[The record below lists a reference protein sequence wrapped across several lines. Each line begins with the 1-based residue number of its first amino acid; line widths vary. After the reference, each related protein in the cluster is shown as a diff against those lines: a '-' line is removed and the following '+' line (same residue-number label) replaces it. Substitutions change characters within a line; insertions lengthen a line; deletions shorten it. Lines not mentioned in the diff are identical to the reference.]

1 MAMKK
6 GRFTK
11 TEQEFIRNNHREMSN
26 LDIATH
32 LDRDPISI
40 QSYIKEKIG
49 NNTLDDREIEALHD
63 LQNRPFWKD
72 LQKQFSEEELQS
84 LLYHW
89 SRIITQFRDDV
100 LPTEELQ
107 IIDAIKLEILM
118 NRALI
123 GQQTNMRSIGEYEE
137 SVTVEKSKSLEI
149 QDKDYIY
156 NLERQIAV
164 CRAAQ
169 DSLTREYKDLQ
180 TKKASMLKDLKATRE
195 QRIKRLEDSKQTFI
209 GWVRNLMSNPD
220 ARREIGI
227 EMEKMR
233 LAMNKEAERL
243 SEYHKYEDG
252 LLDQPFLTPDSVKD
266 D

>member
-11 TEQEFIRNNHREMSN
+11 TEQEFIKNNHRDMSN

-32 LDRDPISI
+32 LDRDPISV

-49 NNTLDDREIEALHD
+49 NSTLDDREIEALHD

-123 GQQTNMRSIGEYEE
+123 GQQTNMRGIREYEE
-137 SVTVEKSKSLEI
+137 LVTIEKGKDLEI
-149 QDKDYIY
+149 QDKDHIY
-156 NLERQIAV
+156 NLERQVAV

-169 DSLTREYKDLQ
+169 ESLTREYKDLQ

-209 GWVRNLMSNPD
+209 GWVRNLMSNPE
-220 ARREIGI
+220 ARRQMGI
-227 EMEKMR
+227 DMEKMR
-233 LAMNKEAERL
+233 LAMEVERERL

-252 LLDQPFLTPDSVKD
+252 TIDQPFLTPDSTKED
-266 D
+266 

>member
-1 MAMKK
+1 MKK

-26 LDIATH
+26 LEIATH

-63 LQNRPFWKD
+63 LQSRPFWKD
-72 LQKQFSEEELQS
+72 LEKQFSEEELQS

-137 SVTVEKSKSLEI
+137 LVTVEKSKSLEV

-209 GWVRNLMSNPD
+209 GWVRNLMSNPETRQQLGTD
-220 ARREIGI
+220 
-227 EMEKMR
+227 MEKMR
-233 LAMNKEAERL
+233 LAMEAEKKRL

-252 LLDQPFLTPDSVKD
+252 NIDQPFLTPDTVKD
-266 D
+266 DN

>member
-1 MAMKK
+1 MKK

-11 TEQEFIRNNHREMSN
+11 TEQEFIKNNHREMST
-26 LDIATH
+26 LDMAAH
-32 LDRDPISI
+32 LDRDPVSI
-40 QSYIKEKIG
+40 ESYVKDKIG
-49 NNTLDDREIEALHD
+49 NATLDDREIEALHD

-72 LQKQFSEEELQS
+72 LQKQFTEEELQS

-123 GQQTNMRSIGEYEE
+123 GQQSNMKNISDYEE
-137 SVTVEKSKSLEI
+137 LITVEKSKSLEI

-169 DSLTREYKDLQ
+169 DSLTRDYKDLQ
-180 TKKASMLKDLKATRE
+180 TKKAAMLKDLKATRE

-220 ARREIGI
+220 TRREIGI

-252 LLDQPFLTPDSVKD
+252 LIDQPFLTPDSVKD

>member
-1 MAMKK
+1 MKK

-11 TEQEFIRNNHREMSN
+11 TEQEFIKNNHREMSN
-26 LDIATH
+26 LEMATH
-32 LDRDPISI
+32 LDRDPVSV
-40 QSYIKEKIG
+40 QSYVKEKIG
-49 NNTLDDREIEALHD
+49 NTTLDDREIEALHD
-63 LQNRPFWKD
+63 LQGRPFWKD
-72 LQKQFSEEELQS
+72 LQRQFTEEELQS

-123 GQQTNMRSIGEYEE
+123 GQQSNMKNISEYEE
-137 SVTVEKSKSLEI
+137 LITVEKSKSLEI

-169 DSLTREYKDLQ
+169 DSLTRDYKDLQ
-180 TKKASMLKDLKATRE
+180 TK
-195 QRIKRLEDSKQTFI
+195 Q
-209 GWVRNLMSNPD
+209 
-220 ARREIGI
+220 
-227 EMEKMR
+227 
-233 LAMNKEAERL
+233 LAMSTK
-243 SEYHKYEDG
+243 
-252 LLDQPFLTPDSVKD
+252 
-266 D
+266 

>member
-1 MAMKK
+1 
-6 GRFTK
+6 
-11 TEQEFIRNNHREMSN
+11 MSV

-32 LDRDPISI
+32 LDRDPASVE
-40 QSYIKEKIG
+40 SYVKDKIG
-49 NNTLDDREIEALHD
+49 NTTLDDREIEALHD

-72 LQKQFSEEELQS
+72 LEKQFSEEELQS

-89 SRIITQFRDDV
+89 GRIITQFRDDV

-123 GQQTNMRSIGEYEE
+123 GQQDNMRSIDQFQDA
-137 SVTVEKSKSLEI
+137 VTVEKNKDLEL

-169 DSLTREYKDLQ
+169 DSLTRDYKDLQ
-180 TKKASMLKDLKATRE
+180 TKKAAMLKDLKATRE

-220 ARREIGI
+220 TRREMGI
-227 EMEKMR
+227 
-233 LAMNKEAERL
+233 
-243 SEYHKYEDG
+243 
-252 LLDQPFLTPDSVKD
+252 
-266 D
+266 

>member
-1 MAMKK
+1 MKK

-26 LDIATH
+26 LEIATH
-32 LDRDPISI
+32 LDRDPVSV

-49 NNTLDDREIEALHD
+49 NSTLDDREIEALHD

-72 LQKQFSEEELQS
+72 LEKQFNEEELQS

-123 GQQTNMRSIGEYEE
+123 GQQTNMRSISEYEE
-137 SVTVEKSKSLEI
+137 LVTVEKSKSLEV

-209 GWVRNLMSNPD
+209 GWVRNLMSNPETRQQLGTD
-220 ARREIGI
+220 
-227 EMEKMR
+227 MEKMR
-233 LAMNKEAERL
+233 LAMEAEKKRL

-252 LLDQPFLTPDSVKD
+252 NIDQPFLTPDTVKD
-266 D
+266 DN

>member
-1 MAMKK
+1 MKK

-26 LDIATH
+26 LEIATH
-32 LDRDPISI
+32 LDRDPVSV

-63 LQNRPFWKD
+63 LQSRPFWKD
-72 LQKQFSEEELQS
+72 LEKQFNEEELQS

-123 GQQTNMRSIGEYEE
+123 GQQTNMRSISEYEE
-137 SVTVEKSKSLEI
+137 LVTVEKSKSLEV

-209 GWVRNLMSNPD
+209 GWVRNLMSNPETRQQLGTD
-220 ARREIGI
+220 
-227 EMEKMR
+227 MEKMR
-233 LAMNKEAERL
+233 LAMEAEKKRL

-252 LLDQPFLTPDSVKD
+252 NIDQPFLTPDTVKD
-266 D
+266 DN

>member
-11 TEQEFIRNNHREMSN
+11 TEQEFIKDNHREMSN

-32 LDRDPISI
+32 LDRDPISV

-49 NNTLDDREIEALHD
+49 NSTLDDREIEALHD
-63 LQNRPFWKD
+63 LKGRPFWKD

-123 GQQTNMRSIGEYEE
+123 GQQSNMRSIREYEE
-137 SVTVEKSKSLEI
+137 LVTIEKGKDLET
-149 QDKDYIY
+149 QDKDHIY
-156 NLERQIAV
+156 NLERQVAV

-209 GWVRNLMSNPD
+209 GWVRNLMTNPEV
-220 ARREIGI
+220 RREMGTS
-227 EMEKMR
+227 MEKMR
-233 LAMNKEAERL
+233 LAMEVERERL

-252 LLDQPFLTPDSVKD
+252 NIDQPFLTPDSTKED
-266 D
+266 

>member
-1 MAMKK
+1 MTMKK

-11 TEQEFIRNNHREMSN
+11 TEQEFIKDNHREMSN

-32 LDRDPISI
+32 LDRDPVSV

-49 NNTLDDREIEALHD
+49 NATLDDREIEALHD
-63 LQNRPFWKD
+63 LKSRPFWKD
-72 LQKQFSEEELQS
+72 LEKQFSEEELQS

-123 GQQTNMRSIGEYEE
+123 GQQTNMSSIREYEE
-137 SVTVEKSKSLEI
+137 LVTIEKGKDLET
-149 QDKDYIY
+149 QDKDHIY
-156 NLERQIAV
+156 NLERQVAV

-209 GWVRNLMSNPD
+209 GWVRNLMTNPEV
-220 ARREIGI
+220 RREMGTN
-227 EMEKMR
+227 MEKMR
-233 LAMNKEAERL
+233 LAMEVEKERL

-252 LLDQPFLTPDSVKD
+252 NIDQPFLTPDSTKED
-266 D
+266 

>member
-1 MAMKK
+1 MKK

-137 SVTVEKSKSLEI
+137 LVTVEKSKSLEI

-220 ARREIGI
+220 TRREIGI

-243 SEYHKYEDG
+243 SEYHKYEDC
-252 LLDQPFLTPDSVKD
+252 LIDQPFLTPDSVKD

>member
-1 MAMKK
+1 
-6 GRFTK
+6 
-11 TEQEFIRNNHREMSN
+11 MSV

-32 LDRDPISI
+32 LDRDPASVE
-40 QSYIKEKIG
+40 SYVKDKIG
-49 NNTLDDREIEALHD
+49 NTTLDDREIEALHD

-72 LQKQFSEEELQS
+72 LEKQFSEEELQS

-89 SRIITQFRDDV
+89 GRIITQFRDDV

-123 GQQTNMRSIGEYEE
+123 GQQDNMRSIDQFQDA
-137 SVTVEKSKSLEI
+137 VTVEKNKDLEL

-169 DSLTREYKDLQ
+169 DSLTRDYKDLQ
-180 TKKASMLKDLKATRE
+180 TKKAAMLKDLKATRE

-220 ARREIGI
+220 TRREMGI

-233 LAMNKEAERL
+233 LAMKQEEKRL
-243 SEYHKYEDG
+243 SEYHQYEDG
-252 LLDQPFLTPDSVKD
+252 GIDQPFLTPDTVKD

>member
-1 MAMKK
+1 MKK

-11 TEQEFIRNNHREMSN
+11 TEQEFIKNNHREMST
-26 LDIATH
+26 LDMAAH
-32 LDRDPISI
+32 LDRDPVSVE
-40 QSYIKEKIG
+40 SYVKDKIG
-49 NNTLDDREIEALHD
+49 NATLDDREIEALHD

-72 LQKQFSEEELQS
+72 LQKQFTEEELQS

-123 GQQTNMRSIGEYEE
+123 GQQSNMKNISDYEE
-137 SVTVEKSKSLEI
+137 LITVEKSKSLEI

-169 DSLTREYKDLQ
+169 DSLTRDYKDLQ
-180 TKKASMLKDLKATRE
+180 TKKAAMLKDLKATRE

-220 ARREIGI
+220 TRREIGI

-252 LLDQPFLTPDSVKD
+252 LIDQPFLTPDSVKD

>member
-1 MAMKK
+1 MKK

-11 TEQEFIRNNHREMSN
+11 TEQEFIKNNHREMSN
-26 LDIATH
+26 LEMATH
-32 LDRDPISI
+32 LDRDPVSV
-40 QSYIKEKIG
+40 QSYVKEKIG
-49 NNTLDDREIEALHD
+49 NTTLDDREIEALHD
-63 LQNRPFWKD
+63 LQGRPFWKD
-72 LQKQFSEEELQS
+72 LKKQFSEEELQS

-123 GQQTNMRSIGEYEE
+123 SQQTNMTQIQKYEE
-137 SVTVEKSKSLEI
+137 LVTDEKGKPLEV
-149 QDKDYIY
+149 QDKDYIF

-169 DSLTREYKDLQ
+169 ETLTRDYKDLQ
-180 TKKASMLKDLKATRE
+180 TKKAAMLKDLKATRE

-220 ARREIGI
+220 VRQELGT

-233 LAMNKEAERL
+233 LAMETEAERL

-252 LLDQPFLTPDSVKD
+252 TIDQPFLTPDSVKD

>member
-1 MAMKK
+1 MKK

-26 LDIATH
+26 LEIATH

-63 LQNRPFWKD
+63 LQSRPFWKD

-137 SVTVEKSKSLEI
+137 LVTVEKSKSLEI

-209 GWVRNLMSNPD
+209 GWVRNLMSNPETRQQMGTD
-220 ARREIGI
+220 
-227 EMEKMR
+227 MEKMR
-233 LAMNKEAERL
+233 LAMEAEKKRL

-252 LLDQPFLTPDSVKD
+252 NIDHPFLAPATVKD
-266 D
+266 DN

>member
-1 MAMKK
+1 
-6 GRFTK
+6 
-11 TEQEFIRNNHREMSN
+11 MSV

-32 LDRDPISI
+32 LDRDPASVE
-40 QSYIKEKIG
+40 SYVKDKIG
-49 NNTLDDREIEALHD
+49 NTTLDDREIEALHD

-72 LQKQFSEEELQS
+72 LEKQFSEEELQS

-89 SRIITQFRDDV
+89 GRIITQFRDDV

-107 IIDAIKLEILM
+107 IIDAITLEILM

-123 GQQTNMRSIGEYEE
+123 GQQDNMRSIDQFQDA
-137 SVTVEKSKSLEI
+137 VTVEKNKDLEL

-169 DSLTREYKDLQ
+169 DSLTRDYKDLQ
-180 TKKASMLKDLKATRE
+180 TKKAAMLKDLKATRE

-220 ARREIGI
+220 TRREMGI
-227 EMEKMR
+227 EIEKMR
-233 LAMNKEAERL
+233 LAMKQEEKRL
-243 SEYHKYEDG
+243 SEYHQYEDG
-252 LLDQPFLTPDSVKD
+252 GIDQPFLTPDTVKD

>member
-1 MAMKK
+1 MKK

-11 TEQEFIRNNHREMSN
+11 TEQEFIKNNHREMSV

-32 LDRDPISI
+32 LDRDPASVE
-40 QSYIKEKIG
+40 SYVKDKIG
-49 NNTLDDREIEALHD
+49 NTTLDDREIEALHD

-72 LQKQFSEEELQS
+72 LEKQFSEEELQS

-89 SRIITQFRDDV
+89 GRIITQFRDDV

-123 GQQTNMRSIGEYEE
+123 GQQDNMRSIDQFQDA
-137 SVTVEKSKSLEI
+137 VTVEKNKDLEL

-156 NLERQIAV
+156 NLERQIEV
-164 CRAAQ
+164 CRDAQ
-169 DSLTREYKDLQ
+169 DSLTRDYKDLQ
-180 TKKASMLKDLKATRE
+180 TKKAAMLKDLKATRE

-220 ARREIGI
+220 TRREMGI

-233 LAMNKEAERL
+233 LAMKQEEKRL
-243 SEYHKYEDG
+243 SEYHQYEAG
-252 LLDQPFLTPDSVKD
+252 GIDQPFLTPDTVKD
-266 D
+266 A

>member
-1 MAMKK
+1 MKK

-11 TEQEFIRNNHREMSN
+11 TEQEFIKNNHREMSV
-26 LDIATH
+26 LDFATH
-32 LDRDPISI
+32 LDRDPASVE
-40 QSYIKEKIG
+40 SYVKDKIG
-49 NNTLDDREIEALHD
+49 NTTLDDREIEALHD

-72 LQKQFSEEELQS
+72 LEKQFSEEELQS

-89 SRIITQFRDDV
+89 GRIITQFRDDV

-123 GQQTNMRSIGEYEE
+123 GQQDNMRSIDQFQDA
-137 SVTVEKSKSLEI
+137 VTVEKNKDLEL

-169 DSLTREYKDLQ
+169 DSLTRDYKDLQ
-180 TKKASMLKDLKATRE
+180 TKKAAMLKDLKATRE

-220 ARREIGI
+220 TRREMGI

-233 LAMNKEAERL
+233 LAMKQEEKRL
-243 SEYHKYEDG
+243 SEYHQYEDG
-252 LLDQPFLTPDSVKD
+252 GIDQPFLTPDTVKD

>member
-1 MAMKK
+1 MKK

-11 TEQEFIRNNHREMSN
+11 TEQEFIKNNHREMST
-26 LDIATH
+26 LDMATH
-32 LDRDPISI
+32 LDRDPVSVE
-40 QSYIKEKIG
+40 SYVKEKIG
-49 NNTLDDREIEALHD
+49 NTTLDDREIEALHD
-63 LQNRPFWKD
+63 LQSRPFWKD
-72 LQKQFSEEELQS
+72 LQKQFTEEELQS

-123 GQQTNMRSIGEYEE
+123 GQQSNMKNISEYEE
-137 SVTVEKSKSLEI
+137 LITVEKSKSLEI

-169 DSLTREYKDLQ
+169 DSLTRDYKDLQ
-180 TKKASMLKDLKATRE
+180 TKKAAMLKDLKATRE

-220 ARREIGI
+220 TRREIGI

-252 LLDQPFLTPDSVKD
+252 LIDQPFLTPDSVKD

>member
-1 MAMKK
+1 MKK
-6 GRFTK
+6 GRFSK
-11 TEQEFIRNNHREMSN
+11 TEQEFIRENHKKMST
-26 LDIATH
+26 LEIATH

-40 QSYIKEKIG
+40 ESYVNEKIG
-49 NNTLDDREIEALHD
+49 NTTLDDREIEALHD

-89 SRIITQFRDDV
+89 GRIITQFRDDV

-123 GQQTNMRSIGEYEE
+123 GQQTNMRNISDYEE
-137 SVTVEKSKSLEI
+137 MVTVEKNKSLEI
-149 QDKDYIY
+149 QDNDYIY

-164 CRAAQ
+164 SRAAQ
-169 DSLTREYKDLQ
+169 ESLTREYKDLQ

-220 ARREIGI
+220 TRRELGI

-233 LAMNKEAERL
+233 LAMKEEEKRL
-243 SEYHKYEDG
+243 SNYHHYEDG
-252 LLDQPFLTPDSVKD
+252 GVDQPFLTPDTVKD
-266 D
+266 YQ

>member
-1 MAMKK
+1 MKK

-11 TEQEFIRNNHREMSN
+11 TEQEFIKDNHREMSN
-26 LDIATH
+26 LDIAAH
-32 LDRDPISI
+32 LDRDPISV

-49 NNTLDDREIEALHD
+49 NSTLDDREIEALHD
-63 LQNRPFWKD
+63 LKSRPFWKD
-72 LQKQFSEEELQS
+72 LEKQFSEEELQS

-123 GQQTNMRSIGEYEE
+123 GQQSNMRSIREYEE
-137 SVTVEKSKSLEI
+137 LVTIEKGKDLET
-149 QDKDYIY
+149 QDKDHIY
-156 NLERQIAV
+156 NLERQVAV

-209 GWVRNLMSNPD
+209 GWVRNLMTNPEV
-220 ARREIGI
+220 RREMGTN
-227 EMEKMR
+227 MEKMR
-233 LAMNKEAERL
+233 LAMEVERERL

-252 LLDQPFLTPDSVKD
+252 NIDQPFLTPDSTKED
-266 D
+266 

>member
-1 MAMKK
+1 MKK

-11 TEQEFIRNNHREMSN
+11 TEQEFIKNNHREMSN
-26 LDIATH
+26 LEMATH

-40 QSYIKEKIG
+40 QSYVKEKIG
-49 NNTLDDREIEALHD
+49 NTTLDDREIEALHD
-63 LQNRPFWKD
+63 LQGRPFWKD

-123 GQQTNMRSIGEYEE
+123 SQQTNMTQIQKYEE
-137 SVTVEKSKSLEI
+137 LVTDEKGKPLEV
-149 QDKDYIY
+149 QDKDYIF

-169 DSLTREYKDLQ
+169 ETLTRDYKDLQ
-180 TKKASMLKDLKATRE
+180 TKKAAMLKDLKATRE

-220 ARREIGI
+220 VRQELGT

-233 LAMNKEAERL
+233 LAMENEAERL

-252 LLDQPFLTPDSVKD
+252 TIDQPFLTPDSVKD

>member
-1 MAMKK
+1 MKK

-11 TEQEFIRNNHREMSN
+11 TEQEFIKNNHREMST
-26 LDIATH
+26 LDMATH
-32 LDRDPISI
+32 LDRDPVSVE
-40 QSYIKEKIG
+40 SYVKEKIG
-49 NNTLDDREIEALHD
+49 NTTLDDREIEALHD
-63 LQNRPFWKD
+63 LQGRPFWKD
-72 LQKQFSEEELQS
+72 LQRQFTEEELQS

-123 GQQTNMRSIGEYEE
+123 GQQSNMKNISEYEE
-137 SVTVEKSKSLEI
+137 LITVEKSKSLEI

-169 DSLTREYKDLQ
+169 DSLTRDYKDLQ
-180 TKKASMLKDLKATRE
+180 TKKAAMLKDLKATRE

-220 ARREIGI
+220 TRREIGI

-252 LLDQPFLTPDSVKD
+252 LIDQPFLTPDSVKD

>member
-1 MAMKK
+1 MKK

-11 TEQEFIRNNHREMSN
+11 TEQEFIKNNHREMSN
-26 LDIATH
+26 LEMATH
-32 LDRDPISI
+32 LDRDPVSV
-40 QSYIKEKIG
+40 QSYVKEKIG
-49 NNTLDDREIEALHD
+49 NTTLDDREIEALHD

-123 GQQTNMRSIGEYEE
+123 GQQTNMRNISDYEE
-137 SVTVEKSKSLEI
+137 MVTVEKNKSLEI

-164 CRAAQ
+164 SRAAQ
-169 DSLTREYKDLQ
+169 ESLTREYKDLQ

-209 GWVRNLMSNPD
+209 GWVRNLISNPD
-220 ARREIGI
+220 TRRELGI

-233 LAMNKEAERL
+233 LAMKEEEKL
-243 SEYHKYEDG
+243 SLIHI
-252 LLDQPFLTPDSVKD
+252 
-266 D
+266 

>member
-1 MAMKK
+1 
-6 GRFTK
+6 
-11 TEQEFIRNNHREMSN
+11 MSI

-32 LDRDPISI
+32 LDRDPASVE
-40 QSYIKEKIG
+40 SYVKDKIG
-49 NNTLDDREIEALHD
+49 NTTLDDREIEALHD

-72 LQKQFSEEELQS
+72 LEKQFSEEELQS

-89 SRIITQFRDDV
+89 GRIITQFRDDV

-123 GQQTNMRSIGEYEE
+123 GQQDNMRSIDQFQDA
-137 SVTVEKSKSLEI
+137 VTVEKNKDLEL

-169 DSLTREYKDLQ
+169 DSLTRDYKDLQ
-180 TKKASMLKDLKATRE
+180 TKKAAMLKDLKATRE

-220 ARREIGI
+220 TRREMGI

-233 LAMNKEAERL
+233 LAMKQEEKRL
-243 SEYHKYEDG
+243 SEYHQYEDG
-252 LLDQPFLTPDSVKD
+252 GIDQPFLTPDTVKD

>member
-1 MAMKK
+1 MKK

-63 LQNRPFWKD
+63 LQSRPFWKD
-72 LQKQFSEEELQS
+72 LEKQFSEEELQS

-137 SVTVEKSKSLEI
+137 LVTVEKSKSLEI

-209 GWVRNLMSNPD
+209 GWVRNLMSNPETRQQLGTD
-220 ARREIGI
+220 
-227 EMEKMR
+227 MEKMR
-233 LAMNKEAERL
+233 LAMEAEKKRL

-252 LLDQPFLTPDSVKD
+252 NIDQPFLTPDTVKD
-266 D
+266 DN

>member
-1 MAMKK
+1 MKK

-11 TEQEFIRNNHREMSN
+11 TEQEFIKDNHREMSN

-32 LDRDPISI
+32 LDRDPVSV

-49 NNTLDDREIEALHD
+49 NATLDDREIEALHD

-72 LQKQFSEEELQS
+72 LEKQFSEEELQS

-123 GQQTNMRSIGEYEE
+123 GQQTNMSSIREYEE
-137 SVTVEKSKSLEI
+137 LVTIEKGKDLET
-149 QDKDYIY
+149 QDKDHIY
-156 NLERQIAV
+156 NLERQVAV

-220 ARREIGI
+220 ARRQMGTD
-227 EMEKMR
+227 MEKMR
-233 LAMNKEAERL
+233 LAMEVERKRL

-252 LLDQPFLTPDSVKD
+252 NIDQPFLTPDSTKED
-266 D
+266 